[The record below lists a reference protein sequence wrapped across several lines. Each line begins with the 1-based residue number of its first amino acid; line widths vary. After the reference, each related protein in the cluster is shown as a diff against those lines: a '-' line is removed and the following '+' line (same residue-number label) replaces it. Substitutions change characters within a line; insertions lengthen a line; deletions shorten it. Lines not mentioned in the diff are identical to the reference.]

1 MGKLQVHNEIRAW
14 LTDLRGAEP
23 ELARLVGEAVLALL
37 DAGESFGPPL
47 VVPLESALRPPDDPR
62 EALDHSYQRQLEIL
76 TKIRRGVADVATS
89 RKRVELQ
96 LDALEQQADRLA
108 SQRAAA
114 LNAGKHELA
123 DQARAREAE
132 VQEQLSELRS
142 QFLILTGDEEK
153 LTAASQRLAA
163 KVNAFR
169 TQKETIKATYTAA
182 EATQRIREAFADI
195 GADLSDVKV
204 TYAEAD
210 VSSGSGGAAAAGDEP
225 TREALRVTPAPPG
238 DKPTRKTRG
247 VTPASLGGPAPED
260 RDSVL
265 PPPEMME
272 LRPGAPGEVRTGLL
286 FALEPHGTAVLLAR
300 VEDPGGS
307 AGEYQE
313 VIPVATARL
322 AAQSGP
328 AADAASPGAFT
339 SYDAESF
346 LDEFFPGEETEVE
359 IGAAALAARNR
370 AHTLAEA
377 RQRMKLTQAHVARRM
392 GVRQERVSAIERAEP
407 GATEV
412 RTLAAYVRAL
422 GGSLEIVAHI
432 GGERIV
438 LR

>member
-114 LNAGKHELA
+114 LNAGKHALA

-225 TREALRVTPAPPG
+225 TRETLW
-238 DKPTRKTRG
+238 

-307 AGEYQE
+307 ASEYQE

>member
-37 DAGESFGPPL
+37 DAGESLGPPL

-114 LNAGKHELA
+114 LNAGKHALA

-210 VSSGSGGAAAAGDEP
+210 VSSGPGGAAAANDEP
-225 TREALRVTPAPPG
+225 TRVTPALPG
-238 DKPTRKTRG
+238 DKPTPKTRG

-377 RQRMKLTQAHVARRM
+377 RQRMKLTQAQVARRM

>member
-1 MGKLQVHNEIRAW
+1 MGYQLRMHDEIRAW
-14 LTDLRGAEP
+14 LTGLRGTEP

-37 DAGESFGPPL
+37 DAGESLGPPL
-47 VVPLESALRPPDDPR
+47 VVPLESALRLPDDPR
-62 EALDHSYQRQLEIL
+62 EVLDRSYQRQLESL

-96 LDALEQQADRLA
+96 VNALEQQAAQLA

-123 DQARAREAE
+123 NEARAREAE
-132 VQEQLSELRS
+132 VEEQLSELRR

-182 EATQRIREAFADI
+182 EASQRIREAFADI
-195 GADLSDVKV
+195 AADPGDLNVPD
-204 TYAEAD
+204 AAAD
-210 VSSGSGGAAAAGDEP
+210 ASPGSGPAAAAGDEP
-225 TREALRVTPAPPG
+225 TRETQDVTRAP
-238 DKPTRKTRG
+238 
-247 VTPASLGGPAPED
+247 SEN

-265 PPPEMME
+265 PPPGMME
-272 LRPGAPGEVRTGLL
+272 LRPGAPGDVQAGLL
-286 FALEPHGTAVLLAR
+286 FAVEPPDTAVVLAR
-300 VEDPGGS
+300 VENPGGS

-322 AAQSGP
+322 TVARSGP
-328 AADAASPGAFT
+328 AVDVVSPGAFT
-339 SYDAESF
+339 SHDAESF

-359 IGAAALAARNR
+359 IGAAALAARDR

-377 RQRMKLTQAHVARRM
+377 RQRMSLTQAQVARRM
-392 GVRQERVSAIERAEP
+392 GVRQERISAVERAEP

-422 GGSLEIVAHI
+422 GGRLEIVAHI
-432 GGERIV
+432 GSERIV